1 MILKQN
7 QKEEHKMITTTIRYR
22 DEKTMQTKVKTYKC
36 SKDTA
41 LKKFGEFC
49 LKNYGYKGCLI
60 FEIKQ
65 QVFNF

>member
-1 MILKQN
+1 
-7 QKEEHKMITTTIRYR
+7 
-22 DEKTMQTKVKTYKC
+22 MQTKVKTYKC
-36 SKDTA
+36 SKDTT

-49 LKNYGYKGCLI
+49 LKNYGYKGYLI